1 MDIWLA
7 SVGKGEK
14 DTVPQEESA
23 TFDTGR
29 DAGGSETLIPQP
41 SWSKPVASPAQEGD
55 LHSTALRGS
64 RRPTILIIEDD
75 GSTRE
80 VVRLACIGQYLNL
93 VEADTG
99 AKGLELLEAAD
110 PDLVLLELNLPGT
123 TGVDACLQMPA
134 HGA

>member
-80 VVRLACIGQYLNL
+80 VVRLSCTGQYLNL

-99 AKGLELLEAAD
+99 EKDLQLLHPAHPDFAP
-110 PDLVLLELNLPGT
+110 PDLNFPRTTAFTVSRHILP
-123 TGVDACLQMPA
+123 PA
-134 HGA
+134 